1 MDKTDLFRVKVTV
14 LWYKIAV
21 SEGYRFVDIIMVVRL
36 PFMAESCGQKVTV
49 LR

>member
-1 MDKTDLFRVKVTV
+1 MDKTDLFWEKVTV

-21 SEGYRFVDIIMVVRL
+21 SEGYRFVGIKL